1 MSDTWSSLRF
11 STAAVTLALS
21 LLAVG
26 VPSASAAPT
35 APPSDGRGY
44 VDSTARCATAE
55 ATVAFGS
62 TDVSRVAICSVS
74 GGKYEYRGV
83 RLSDGAKLIVPAT
96 RTDDGAFRVEN
107 AGIEYLITSKSLT
120 LSSGSKVIR
129 EETMVDF
136 HQPGA
141 PAPAAQGTPKSPGA
155 APAPA
160 TASPTPTTP
169 LPPPLAAEVGGGGAR
184 R

>member
-1 MSDTWSSLRF
+1 MSGTWSPRRCL
-11 STAAVTLALS
+11 TAAVTAGVT

-26 VPSASAAPT
+26 MPSASAAP
-35 APPSDGRGY
+35 ASDARGY
-44 VDSTARCATAE
+44 VDSTARCASAD
-55 ATVAFGS
+55 ATVLFGS
-62 TDVSRVAICSVS
+62 TDASRVAICSVS

-83 RLSDGAKLIVPAT
+83 RLRDGAKLVVPAT
-96 RTDDGAFRVEN
+96 RNDDGAFRVEN
-107 AGIEYLITSKSLT
+107 AGIEYLVTAKSLV
-120 LSSGSKVIR
+120 LSVGEKVIR
-129 EETMVDF
+129 EEAMIDF
-136 HQPGA
+136 HRPGA
-141 PAPAAQGTPKSPGA
+141 PVPQDSAKSPGA